1 MLFNRPNGWDYLS
14 KWSFRKQTILILNKS
29 KLERFDH
36 REITLLKHL
45 TDLAYHSH
53 RLKFDRPELGRAN
66 ASSRASKTCPSEW
79 RGGQTTSWTSAQTIT
94 SDSRSVY
101 VVDLKCSI
109 PGLSLFFVLSNK
121 HFNFYDK
128 KCRESNTCPSEYES
142 PTITTRPDLDFEQRF
157 CAHVSTLRWRFK
169 AAFWTLLW
177 AHLLPLMIERLYVVN
192 LHSVCWGARVHEH
205 WGTPKSLQWGVGVS
219 KTAFWLSMSLCV
231 CFWAAL
237 KHDDAFTYE
246 F

>member
-142 PTITTRPDLDFEQRF
+142 PTITTRPGLPWLNASPTTGKSYEPDMLSRRNWRRGRHHHHHRCLEVCRSEASPRQASR
-157 CAHVSTLRWRFK
+157 RW
-169 AAFWTLLW
+169 
-177 AHLLPLMIERLYVVN
+177 
-192 LHSVCWGARVHEH
+192 HSQGRKCPSWYCNKKLG
-205 WGTPKSLQWGVGVS
+205 
-219 KTAFWLSMSLCV
+219 
-231 CFWAAL
+231 
-237 KHDDAFTYE
+237 
-246 F
+246 